1 MDLIEAFN
9 RTIDHW
15 ITQIPNYSLKEL
27 QTKSDPQSWSLGQ
40 VYRHLIEETIWYN
53 EQIVLS
59 LTDTKNRNEEM
70 TDQAK
75 AMFAANEFP
84 DVRIIGDPLISDKVP
99 QPESVEQLIHDMEK
113 LKADTVALW
122 QKIRADTEGKSKH
135 PGLGY
140 FTALEWFQY
149 MEMHMRHHLRQKAK
163 LDAYLN

>member
-1 MDLIEAFN
+1 
-9 RTIDHW
+9 
-15 ITQIPNYSLKEL
+15 
-27 QTKSDPQSWSLGQ
+27 
-40 VYRHLIEETIWYN
+40 
-53 EQIVLS
+53 
-59 LTDTKNRNEEM
+59 M